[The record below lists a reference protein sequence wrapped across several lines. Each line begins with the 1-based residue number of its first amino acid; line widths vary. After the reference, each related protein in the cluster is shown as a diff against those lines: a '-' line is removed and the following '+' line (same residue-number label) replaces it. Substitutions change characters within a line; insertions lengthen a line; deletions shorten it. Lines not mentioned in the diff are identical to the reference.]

1 MRSFTLSQLDFLL
14 SLCPKLAQV
23 FFTFLYRFYIV
34 SDGIPL
40 LIVGVTAAFGMDNY
54 GSRDDAL

>member
-1 MRSFTLSQLDFLL
+1 MQLAYHSVSLQKYGYLIFTCF
-14 SLCPKLAQV
+14 C
-23 FFTFLYRFYIV
+23 RFYLV

-40 LIVGVTAAFGMDNY
+40 VIVGVTAAFGMDNY